1 MKPPI
6 KWIGGKTQLLP
17 ELRKRI
23 PTALKRYY
31 EPFVGGGALFFSYDD
46 FPPNATLGD
55 ANVDLMELYGCLR
68 DMPSHLI
75 VALQKFA
82 NRYNNQGRQ
91 EAIYYAERTLFNAT
105 VDGPVERSA
114 RFIFLNKTGF
124 NGLYRVNKKGE
135 LNVPW
140 GKHASFTPDE
150 AGLMSCSRALKNTTL
165 VDGDFEDTV
174 NGAER
179 GDFAYFDPPYVP
191 ASASAN
197 FAAYQK
203 EGFGPDE
210 QERLRDCALRLK
222 KRGVS
227 VLLSNSD
234 TPLVR
239 QLYERGSFNIESVM
253 ARRAVNSDGAKRGKV
268 GEVLIS

>member
-55 ANVDLMELYGCLR
+55 ANKDLIETYSVLR

-75 VALQKFA
+75 VALQKLA
-82 NRYNNQGRQ
+82 KKYNESNRQ
-91 EAIYYAERTLFNAT
+91 EAFYYAERMLFNEDEGSHAACA
-105 VDGPVERSA
+105 A

-140 GKHASFTPDE
+140 GKHESFTPDE

-179 GDFAYFDPPYVP
+179 GDFAYFDCPYVP
-191 ASASAN
+191 ASATSN

-239 QLYERGSFNIESVM
+239 SLYELDFKVESVM

-268 GEVLIS
+268 GEVLIT